1 LKTVLLAKPPALG
14 LRAETAG
21 ALIQVQTSSERR
33 SIMSFFSWLR
43 NRTSNRAPRGRAQ
56 HRSAAPRS
64 RPHLEALEDRWMP
77 SFVTVPLSNVVGA
90 SAVAVGDFNNDG
102 KLDVASIYTDDMA
115 QSHLIVNLGGGNGHF
130 GSSPSANAGVFP
142 GSDVTSMAVGNFNND
157 KYLDLI
163 VTNNT
168 MGQGGVKV
176 LLGIGGGRFKS
187 GGFARVGGN
196 APGPNPTANA
206 VAVGDF
212 NRDGKLD
219 AVVACSTETDL
230 LLGDGKGGFTSVQR
244 VGPGA
249 RSVAVA
255 DLNHDGIL
263 DLVLGSGPGI
273 QIELGD
279 GHGGFGAPQSFALP
293 GYAASIALAD
303 LNGDGQ
309 LDIVT
314 ATKYGTG
321 GGETDVLLG
330 NGDGTFR
337 AAQTVGPYAEAVAVA
352 DFNHDGKLD
361 IVSVGYGSTNVEL
374 GNGDGT
380 FQSAIYVGRGGH
392 SVAVGD
398 FNGDGYA
405 DLTTGNQVFLNDKQW

>member
-1 LKTVLLAKPPALG
+1 
-14 LRAETAG
+14 
-21 ALIQVQTSSERR
+21 
-33 SIMSFFSWLR
+33 
-43 NRTSNRAPRGRAQ
+43 
-56 HRSAAPRS
+56 
-64 RPHLEALEDRWMP
+64 
-77 SFVTVPLSNVVGA
+77 
-90 SAVAVGDFNNDG
+90 
-102 KLDVASIYTDDMA
+102 
-115 QSHLIVNLGGGNGHF
+115 
-130 GSSPSANAGVFP
+130 
-142 GSDVTSMAVGNFNND
+142 
-157 KYLDLI
+157 
-163 VTNNT
+163 
-168 MGQGGVKV
+168 
-176 LLGIGGGRFKS
+176 
-187 GGFARVGGN
+187 
-196 APGPNPTANA
+196 
-206 VAVGDF
+206 
-212 NRDGKLD
+212 
-219 AVVACSTETDL
+219 
-230 LLGDGKGGFTSVQR
+230 
-244 VGPGA
+244 
-249 RSVAVA
+249 VAVA

-337 AAQTVGPYAEAVAVA
+337 AAQTVGPAAEAVAVA

-361 IVSVGYGSTNVEL
+361 IASVGFGSTSVEL

-380 FQSAIYVGRGGH
+380 FQSAIYVGSGGH

-405 DLTTGNQVFLNDKQW
+405 DLTTGTKVFLNDKQW

>member
-1 LKTVLLAKPPALG
+1 
-14 LRAETAG
+14 
-21 ALIQVQTSSERR
+21 
-33 SIMSFFSWLR
+33 
-43 NRTSNRAPRGRAQ
+43 
-56 HRSAAPRS
+56 
-64 RPHLEALEDRWMP
+64 MP
-77 SFVTVPLSNVVGA
+77 SFVTVPLSGVPLPA
-90 SAVAVGDFNNDG
+90 SAVAVGDFNNDN
-102 KLDVASIYTDDMA
+102 KLDVASIYTDNMA
-115 QSHLIVNLGGGNGHF
+115 SGHLVVNLGDGNGHF
-130 GSSPSANAGVFP
+130 SSSSGNVGVSP
-142 GSDVTSMAVGNFNND
+142 GSGVTSMAAGNLNND

-163 VTNNT
+163 VANNPV
-168 MGQGGVKV
+168 GAGRGGVKV

-187 GGFARVGGN
+187 GGFTWVGGL
-196 APGPNPTANA
+196 ANA

-219 AVVACSTETDL
+219 AVVAGSTETDL
-230 LLGDGKGGFTSVQR
+230 LLANGMGGFTSVQK

-255 DLNHDGIL
+255 DVNHDGIL

-279 GHGGFGAPQSFALP
+279 GHRGFGAPQSFALP

-314 ATKYGTG
+314 ATKYSTG

-337 AAQTVGPYAEAVAVA
+337 AAQTVGPAAEAVAVA

-361 IVSVGYGSTNVEL
+361 IVSVGFGSTNVEL

-380 FQSAIYVGRGGH
+380 FQSAIYVGSGH
-392 SVAVGD
+392 HCVAVGD
-398 FNGDGYA
+398 FNGDGYT

>member
-1 LKTVLLAKPPALG
+1 M
-14 LRAETAG
+14 
-21 ALIQVQTSSERR
+21 
-33 SIMSFFSWLR
+33 SILSWLR
-43 NRTSNRAPRGRAQ
+43 NQTSNRAPRGRAQ

-77 SFVTVPLSNVVGA
+77 SFVTVPLSSVPSA
-90 SAVAVGDFNNDG
+90 SAVAVGDFNNDN
-102 KLDVASIYTDDMA
+102 KLDVASIYTDDMGV
-115 QSHLIVNLGGGNGHF
+115 SYLVVNLGGGNGHF
-130 GSSPSANAGVFP
+130 SSSPSLNAGVFP
-142 GSDVTSMAVGNFNND
+142 GSGVTSMAAGNFNKD

-163 VTNNT
+163 VTSNPI
-168 MGQGGVKV
+168 GGDRGEVKV
-176 LLGIGGGRFKS
+176 LLGIGGGRFKL
-187 GGFARVGGN
+187 GDFAWVGGH
-196 APGPNPTANA
+196 ANA

-230 LLGDGKGGFTSVQR
+230 LLGNGTGGFTSVQR

-249 RSVAVA
+249 HSVAVA

-273 QIELGD
+273 RIELGD
-279 GHGGFGAPQSFALP
+279 GRGGFGAPQSFNLP
-293 GYAASIALAD
+293 HPGDYATSIALAD
-303 LNGDGQ
+303 LNGDGH

-314 ATKYGTG
+314 ATAYGTAPSG
-321 GGETDVLLG
+321 VETDVLLG

-337 AAQTVGPYAEAVAVA
+337 AAQTVGPAAEAVAVA

-361 IVSVGYGSTNVEL
+361 TVSVSFGSTYVEL

-380 FQSAIYVGRGGH
+380 FQSAIYVRSGGH

-405 DLTTGNQVFLNDKQW
+405 DLTIGTKVFLNDKQW